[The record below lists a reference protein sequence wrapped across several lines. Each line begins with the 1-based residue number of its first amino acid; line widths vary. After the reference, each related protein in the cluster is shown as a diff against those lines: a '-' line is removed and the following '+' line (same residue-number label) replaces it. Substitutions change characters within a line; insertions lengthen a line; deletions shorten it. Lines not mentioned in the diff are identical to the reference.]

1 MSAIVIRSVPAKAG
15 QFAYE
20 VDFYKHG
27 KRGDADPTETRRTEN
42 HANKASAYRE
52 ALLIQKEM
60 RAEK

>member
-1 MSAIVIRSVPAKAG
+1 MTTVIKEVPARRG
-15 QFAYE
+15 FYAYE
-20 VDFYKHG
+20 ITLIEGHVK
-27 KRGDADPTETRRTEN
+27 TETRRTEN